1 MKLTNHTNNNYKP
14 KQLKLPFVVQKNVL
28 IKLKIQINL
37 IIKKL
42 DLSQNFNLN
51 LIFLLDFFYI
61 LFYILIV
68 AKNGIPK
75 FITQNTFEKVLLCF
89 FYFCS
94 FFCLF
99 FEFGNFKLDYVF
111 FNFFDFLC
119 RQLHRIIKPM
129 LSQILRRPC
138 NAVFVQKAQINC
150 RFKFRRIEIDVI
162 FNTNNDLPIALD
174 NPSCDFFGVVFD

>member
-68 AKNGIPK
+68 AKMASQSSSPKTHLRKFSCASFIFVASFACFSSSGISNS
-75 FITQNTFEKVLLCF
+75 ITCF
-89 FYFCS
+89 SIFS
-94 FFCLF
+94 IFFA
-99 FEFGNFKLDYVF
+99 GNF
-111 FNFFDFLC
+111 
-119 RQLHRIIKPM
+119 
-129 LSQILRRPC
+129 
-138 NAVFVQKAQINC
+138 
-150 RFKFRRIEIDVI
+150 IE
-162 FNTNNDLPIALD
+162 
-174 NPSCDFFGVVFD
+174 

>member
-111 FNFFDFLC
+111 FNFLWVVME
-119 RQLHRIIKPM
+119 K
-129 LSQILRRPC
+129 LSAAIR
-138 NAVFVQKAQINC
+138 N
-150 RFKFRRIEIDVI
+150 
-162 FNTNNDLPIALD
+162 
-174 NPSCDFFGVVFD
+174 